1 MIPFHGTVWRIL
13 SADRA
18 DVACEPARHPEGRF
32 HYSGQ
37 VALYASLSVEGA
49 AVALRRYVRAGDP
62 SRVIVPLEITAQA
75 MDDLRGTPDQAQASV
90 VWQDGRASGAP
101 SPTWRLSDRSRA
113 RGAQGLIYASR
124 SRPDLSHLVLFA
136 VSPSTVRQAGP
147 AQPWHPP
154 YPIPSA

>member
-18 DVACEPARHPEGRF
+18 DEACEPARHPEGRF

-37 VALYASLSVEGA
+37 VALYASLSAEGA
-49 AVALRRYVRAGDP
+49 AVALRRYVRTADP
-62 SRVIVPLEITAQA
+62 PRVIVPLEIMTEA

-90 VWQDGRASGAP
+90 VWQDDRERGAP
-101 SPTWRLSDRSRA
+101 SPTWRLSDRT
-113 RGAQGLIYASR
+113 RGALGLIYASR

-136 VSPSTVRQAGP
+136 VSPSTIRQAGP